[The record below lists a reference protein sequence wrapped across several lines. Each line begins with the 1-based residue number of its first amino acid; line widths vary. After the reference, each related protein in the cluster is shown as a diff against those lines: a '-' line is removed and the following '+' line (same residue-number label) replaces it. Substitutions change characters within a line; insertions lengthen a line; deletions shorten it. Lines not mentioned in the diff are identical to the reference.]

1 VGRAGLISSIWPSLV
16 APKPTLE
23 KPSNYIPDSLRRCLP
38 GNSKGIERVGL
49 LDPTPMVV
57 ACFLGE
63 SRRAKPECSLRKEA
77 AARFKGLDEKE
88 SAGGGGGR
96 S

>member
-1 VGRAGLISSIWPSLV
+1 
-16 APKPTLE
+16 
-23 KPSNYIPDSLRRCLP
+23 
-38 GNSKGIERVGL
+38 
-49 LDPTPMVV
+49 MVV

-63 SRRAKPECSLRKEA
+63 SRRAKPECSLRKEV
-77 AARFKGLDEKE
+77 AARFEVLDEKE